1 MSWTSRNCWG
11 CFISN
16 RYLKG
21 MFKIPKKGHLPSFT
35 NPCYMAVSW
44 NRGTTKF
51 RFGFAMICPCK
62 TNHFGVPPFNQKG
75 TSIPSP
81 ETQRKYTTPSPYLAP
96 RLHASW
102 HVPHPRSSTCLR
114 AEIWGK
120 RSTPQKTLD
129 FTGLTNKHGKS
140 ICKSLDFIGKNG
152 DLTNNHG
159 DSNIQTWDLRI

>member
-1 MSWTSRNCWG
+1 MSWTSPNCWG
-11 CFISN
+11 FFISN

-21 MFKIPKKGHLPSFT
+21 MWSQSPKRDIYHHLPI
-35 NPCYMAVSW
+35 PVIMAVSW

-81 ETQRKYTTPSPYLAP
+81 ETQRKYHPIPLPCAKAARFLARSASTLQHLPSGRDL
-96 RLHASW
+96 
-102 HVPHPRSSTCLR
+102 
-114 AEIWGK
+114 GK